1 MPGPQSAWHVCHREG
16 GIQSGGLS
24 LPQARQENQT
34 QMFFFVIA
42 SAMGFSAANSWLSL
56 WGPTKAE
63 LGQNEFLTA
72 GVDGALDGYGLWTQ
86 VMSTAQTPQT
96 LGNGKAFFWVKS
108 ARLTRTDQRVRIPT
122 TLLPPHG

>member
-1 MPGPQSAWHVCHREG
+1 MPWASVRQIH
-16 GIQSGGLS
+16 GLAFGD
-24 LPQARQENQT
+24 QH
-34 QMFFFVIA
+34 
-42 SAMGFSAANSWLSL
+42 
-56 WGPTKAE
+56 KAE

-86 VMSTAQTPQT
+86 AMSTAQTPQT
-96 LGNGKAFFWVKS
+96 LGNGKAFFWLKS